1 MPDCWW
7 GERGALYVLLG
18 VGTINQL
25 MLKTFPLDC
34 ALYKSECL
42 FNKYRNWENNKYEI
56 LP

>member
-34 ALYKSECL
+34 ALNKSEFL
-42 FNKYRNWENNKYEI
+42 FNNQKLEKQQI
-56 LP
+56 